1 MARQAIGRGFA
12 VLAITLTVAIGWP
25 VITQAQENFLLN
37 SDLSQGSGNSP
48 ADWVAQSWLQGQP
61 NSKYQGTFQWLSQQ
75 QPAELEVSNSAPD
88 DGRWVQTLQL
98 DPGLYHFTAEIKTD
112 NVGKG
117 AVGANISILEGW
129 FLSQSITGTNDWQP
143 VGFYLNVGPG
153 GANVTFACRLG
164 FYSNLNT
171 GAAYCRNMSAAL
183 ATASP
188 GNDEPVYQFPPAP

>member
-1 MARQAIGRGFA
+1 MRKTACRWLALLALMVA
-12 VLAITLTVAIGWP
+12 VGWP
-25 VITQAQENFLLN
+25 ALARAQENLLLN

-61 NSKYQGTFQWLSQQ
+61 NSKYQGTLQWLSQA
-75 QPAELEVSNSAPD
+75 QPAELEISSSAPD
-88 DGRWVQTLQL
+88 DARWVQSLQL

-117 AVGANISILEGW
+117 VVGANISILEGW

-143 VGFYLNVGPG
+143 VGFYLNVPAG

-171 GAAYCRNMSAAL
+171 GAAYCRNMSVVP

-188 GNDEPVYQFPPAP
+188 GGEEPLYQLPASP